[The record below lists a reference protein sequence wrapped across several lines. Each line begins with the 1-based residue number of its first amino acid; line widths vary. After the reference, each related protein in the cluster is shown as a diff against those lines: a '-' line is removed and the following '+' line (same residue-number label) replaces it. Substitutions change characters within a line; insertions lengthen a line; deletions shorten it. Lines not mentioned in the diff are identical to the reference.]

1 VGGDEG
7 AGDGQPDPGP
17 AVGPVAGG
25 IGAIEPFEDVRQ
37 VADGDAVAGVGDGDC
52 DVGVRPEAGLECGM
66 HSSIR
71 QLGMCPRASPDV

>member
-17 AVGPVAGG
+17 AVGPVACG

-37 VADGDAVAGVGDGDC
+37 VVGSDAVAGVGDGD
-52 DVGVRPEAGLECGM
+52 VTSGPAGSRLECGM
-66 HSSIR
+66 HPL
-71 QLGMCPRASPDV
+71 QYPHWVCAQGPLPT

>member
-1 VGGDEG
+1 MGGDEG

-37 VADGDAVAGVGDGDC
+37 VVGSDAVAGVGDGD
-52 DVGVRPEAGLECGM
+52 VTTVTRSSSNAAARR
-66 HSSIR
+66 SSIW
-71 QLGMCPRASPDV
+71 LPFALSSAYP

>member
-37 VADGDAVAGVGDGDC
+37 VAGGDAVAGVGDGD
-52 DVGVRPEAGLECGM
+52 L
-66 HSSIR
+66 
-71 QLGMCPRASPDV
+71 